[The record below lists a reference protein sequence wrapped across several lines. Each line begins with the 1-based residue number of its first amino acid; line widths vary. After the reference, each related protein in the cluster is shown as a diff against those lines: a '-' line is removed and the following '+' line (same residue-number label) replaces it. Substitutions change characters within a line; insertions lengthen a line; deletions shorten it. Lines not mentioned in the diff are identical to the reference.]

1 MKIVDVKVFPVKPF
15 KPDWLL
21 QFPHTG
27 WLFVKIITDQG
38 ISGFGEATLEGNIE
52 SVIAAVNK
60 LKGYLIGKDPHQ
72 IEHHWQAMYRG
83 SFYRGGPVLV
93 SAISG
98 LEQAMWD
105 IKGKSLEV
113 PVYELLGGACRN
125 KIKIYAHIHGNNT
138 EEYIASAKSR
148 LEEGFDSIKMP
159 LQGPVLGVDNPVY
172 LKSVA
177 HRFKKVRETVGDGVN
192 IAIDFHGRV
201 GPAMALKIIEKIKEY
216 DPMFIEEPVL
226 PENVDSMIRINN
238 LTSETIATGE
248 RLYTKW
254 GFREVINS
262 QAADVLQPDLSHAGG
277 ILECKKIAAMAEAN
291 YTSIAPHCPLG
302 PVALA
307 AGLQL
312 DACIPNFL
320 IQEHVSLG
328 EGFLK
333 EPFKVVDGYIELPKK
348 PGLGIEIKEELLE
361 KHKLKNAASIQ
372 RWYHDDGSVA
382 DW

>member
-1 MKIVDVKVFPVKPF
+1 MKIVDIKVFPVKPF
-15 KPDWLL
+15 KPDWLM

-27 WLFVKIITDQG
+27 WLFVKIITDED
-38 ISGFGEATLEGNIE
+38 INGFGEATLEGNIE
-52 SVIAAVNK
+52 SVIAVIEK
-60 LKGYLIGKDPHQ
+60 LKDYLIGKDPHR

-83 SFYRGGPVLV
+83 SFYRGGPVFI

-105 IKGKSLEV
+105 IKGKSLGV
-113 PVYELLGGACRN
+113 PVYELLGGACRD
-125 KIKIYAHIHGNNT
+125 KIRIYAHIHGDNT
-138 EEYIASAKSR
+138 EEYVESAKER
-148 LEEGFDSIKMP
+148 IKEGFDAVKMP
-159 LQGPVLGVDNPVY
+159 LEGPVLGVDNPSY

-177 HRFKKVRETVGDGVN
+177 DRFKKVRETVGDSVD

-201 GPAMALKIIEKIKEY
+201 GPAMALKIIDKIKKY
-216 DPMFIEEPVL
+216 NPMFIEEPVL
-226 PENVDSMIRINN
+226 PENTDSMVRINN
-238 LTSETIATGE
+238 STNETIATGE

-254 GFREVINS
+254 GFRDIINR

-277 ILECKKIAAMAEAN
+277 ILECKKIAAMAETN

-333 EPFKVVDGYIELPKK
+333 DPFEVVDGYIELSRK
-348 PGLGIEIKEELLE
+348 PGLGIELKEDLLE
-361 KHKLKNAASIQ
+361 KHKLIKPASIQ
-372 RWYHDDGSVA
+372 RWYHEDGSVA